1 MAIFLAFIAYLGGM
15 LVLAAA
21 LHYPL
26 YSLLS
31 EWFTVRPDRLMYRSA
46 MVFAAIGLWPFMR
59 SLGLA
64 DRAAAGFGLPKG
76 QFWITLG
83 KGWLAGIVILLALS
97 LALLAL
103 HLRLPHLEIPMAK
116 IAKVAATGLIGGL
129 LVGFIEETF
138 FRGVMHSG
146 LRRRLPVWTTISLTS
161 ALYAALHFM
170 RPPHMTANDPVQW
183 DTGWRL
189 LAGMFDRFAD
199 PLSLVDSFTAL
210 FMVGV
215 FLSLV
220 RERTGNI
227 ALCIGL
233 HAGWVLVIKL
243 TLLLSVPAK
252 NADLAFLTGSY
263 DGIIGWLAAAWIG
276 GLAWLFQRHYHPE
289 TRQNRSS

>member
-1 MAIFLAFIAYLGGM
+1 MGIFFAFVAYLGSM

-26 YSLLS
+26 YTLLS
-31 EWFTVRPDRLMYRSA
+31 HGFDIRPDRLMYRSA
-46 MVFAAIGLWPFMR
+46 MLFAAIGLWPFM
-59 SLGLA
+59 SWLGLA
-64 DRAAAGFGLPKG
+64 SREAAGFGLPRRE
-76 QFWITLG
+76 FWTEVG
-83 KGWLAGIVILLALS
+83 KGWLAGLAILVVLS
-97 LALLAL
+97 LALLVLDIRAPQPMGP
-103 HLRLPHLEIPMAK
+103 LPHLG
-116 IAKVAATGLIGGL
+116 KVMLTGLVGGL

-138 FRGVMHSG
+138 FRGVMHTG
-146 LRRRLPVWTTISLTS
+146 LRRQLPLWQTLTLTS

-170 RPPHMTANDPVQW
+170 RPPRMGADDPVDW
-183 DTGWRL
+183 GTGWQL

-199 PLSLVDSFTAL
+199 PLPLLDSFVAL

-243 TLLLSVPAK
+243 TLALTATVPGAALGFLS
-252 NADLAFLTGSY
+252 GSY
-263 DGIIGWLAAAWIG
+263 DGIIGWLAAIWLGA
-276 GLAWLFQRHYHPE
+276 LAWAFQRYYPRGIH
-289 TRQNRSS
+289 RD